1 MNHIASWA
9 GLSQGSYES
18 SGIKNS
24 SRTTRGNKYQK
35 TALVRSGGFAG
46 RSKEPAFNQLYYRLA
61 NKGSKIKAV
70 VTCTQKRLR
79 IVYKLLKE
87 RIHYNA
93 EKALGLRQQRLV
105 HK

>member
-1 MNHIASWA
+1 MLGEIGPKVDAFSSVNHIASWA

-18 SGIKNS
+18 SGIKKAY
-24 SRTTRGNKYQK
+24 RTTRGNKYLRK
-35 TALVRSGGFAG
+35 ALVAC
-46 RSKEPAFNQLYYRLA
+46 A
-61 NKGSKIKAV
+61 
-70 VTCTQKRLR
+70 QKRLR

-87 RIHYNA
+87 RIPYNA